1 MEQMRTDIA
10 EATLIAMG
18 AQARWLDLPSE
29 MTCKGFGV
37 PSCATCDRFF
47 YPKQGRCRWRQ
58 HSSAGGAPSVE
69 SCLQGHGLSSI
80 DIASEQSRSCGTAS
94 WLKAKVRVIWNRVI
108 DEVLRRARAAGISD
122 RRSDPKLA
130 YKLSEGAAHTR
141 LRLVTIQQPRGFA
154 VTYRWADP
162 ATSTP
167 IPGRR

>member
-1 MEQMRTDIA
+1 MEQMRTYIA
-10 EATLIAMG
+10 EATLIATG

-47 YPKQGRCRWRQ
+47 YPKQGRCRGRQ

-69 SCLQGHGLSSI
+69 SCLQAHGRSSI

-108 DEVLRRARAAGISD
+108 DEVLREREPPEISD
-122 RRSDPKLA
+122 RRSDPKRA
-130 YKLSEGAAHTR
+130 YRLSEGAAHMR

-154 VTYRWADP
+154 VT
-162 ATSTP
+162 
-167 IPGRR
+167 